1 MIVGSR
7 HTLAQRFALGV
18 AERLPSGAKE
28 QVLHAAYD
36 AAEAP
41 RAPYEEQESYYR
53 LCDRAKSW
61 ASPGLR
67 RLGLVD
73 YANFLDRTRVLHVDG
88 AVEAD
93 CTLGTTLTVLQEES
107 SATILIPFV
116 RSTTTALH
124 EARKAV
130 TIAVETND
138 PDAEHEALRIG
149 TAAASRGLVAAW
161 PLLGSAPAEAGATV
175 RSMRAY

>member
-53 LCDRAKSW
+53 DM
-61 ASPGLR
+61 
-67 RLGLVD
+67 
-73 YANFLDRTRVLHVDG
+73 
-88 AVEAD
+88 AVVARIF
-93 CTLGTTLTVLQEES
+93 GTPAGV
-107 SATILIPFV
+107 IP
-116 RSTTTALH
+116 R
-124 EARKAV
+124 
-130 TIAVETND
+130 
-138 PDAEHEALRIG
+138 
-149 TAAASRGLVAAW
+149 
-161 PLLGSAPAEAGATV
+161 
-175 RSMRAY
+175 